1 MKRLLNNA
9 ISTGLTCF
17 SLLKL
22 KIFEVKTSTPLEVTV
37 KCDTKNRIMKLWDKG
52 ISIDKKIE
60 KFTVGNDRELDMFLV
75 EYDIKASKAH
85 AKMLGKVGIL
95 TDEEVTSLVKELEKL
110 QQQLQKGNFH
120 IEEDFEDVHSK
131 IEYELTQ
138 SLGDTGKKIHTA
150 RSRNDQVLVAIQLYF
165 KDNLQEISGKTK
177 SLIEIL
183 LGLAEKHQE
192 KLLPGYTHLQ
202 VAMPSSF
209 GLWFSAYAEIL
220 VDDLYLLEAGLK
232 IVDQNPLGSAAGYG
246 SSFPIDREFTT
257 KELGFSEMK
266 YNVVAAQMSR
276 GKCERT
282 VTSNIASIANTLS
295 RFAMDICLYMS
306 QNFNFISF
314 PDELTTGSSIMPHKK
329 NPDVFELIRGKCN
342 KLQAIANEM
351 ILITNNLPSGY
362 HRDFQLIKENSIYA
376 VENIKEILDI
386 FIHSIEQIRVKD
398 IDLNDDKY
406 RYLFTVDSINDLVMQ
421 GKSFRDAYKEI
432 GEQVQNNTYKP
443 AEIKKHTHLGSK
455 DNLSLENIRKKMS

>member
-1 MKRLLNNA
+1 
-9 ISTGLTCF
+9 
-17 SLLKL
+17 
-22 KIFEVKTSTPLEVTV
+22 
-37 KCDTKNRIMKLWDKG
+37 MKLWDKG

-60 KFTVGNDRELDMFLV
+60 KFTVGNDRELDIFIA
-75 EYDIKASKAH
+75 EYDITASKAH

-95 TDEEVTSLVKELEKL
+95 TSGEVEDILGELERL
-110 QQQLQKGNFH
+110 QQQITGGIFA

-131 IEYELTQ
+131 IEFELTK

-150 RSRNDQVLVAIQLYF
+150 RSRNDQVLVAMQLYF
-165 KDNLQEISGKTK
+165 KENLKGIYGKTEE
-177 SLIEIL
+177 LITL
-183 LGLAEKHQE
+183 LLDLAEEHKE
-192 KLLPGYTHLQ
+192 KVLPGYTHLQ

-209 GLWFSAYAEIL
+209 GLWFSAYAELLI
-220 VDDLYLLEAGLK
+220 DDLYLLNAGLK

-276 GKCERT
+276 GKSERT
-282 VTSNIASIANTLS
+282 VTSNIASLANTLS

-306 QNFNFISF
+306 QNFDFITF

-376 VENIKEILDI
+376 VENIKEILEV
-386 FIHSIEQIRVKD
+386 FIHSIALIQVKD
-398 IDLNDDKY
+398 VDLDDEKY
-406 RYLFTVDSINDLVMQ
+406 KYLFTVDSINDLVMQ
-421 GKSFRDAYKEI
+421 GKSFREAYVEI
-432 GEQVQNNTYKP
+432 GGKVQDGTYKP
-443 AEIKKHTHLGSK
+443 AASKKHIHTGSK
-455 DNLSLENIRKKMS
+455 DNLALKEIEKKMKEAGEK